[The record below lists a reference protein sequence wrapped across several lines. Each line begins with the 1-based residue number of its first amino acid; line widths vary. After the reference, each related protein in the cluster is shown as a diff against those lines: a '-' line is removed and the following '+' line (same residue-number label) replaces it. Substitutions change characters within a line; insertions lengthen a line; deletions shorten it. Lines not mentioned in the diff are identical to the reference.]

1 MPSTTQRIMSR
12 IHLHHDRIWKEQW
25 LAAFFHKPCNHELFV
40 LQSLN
45 MEEAIKLARKD
56 DMDWILHV
64 DTDELMY
71 PAGSPGFSLQEVLG
85 AVPSHVDSLVF
96 PNHEALPEREDVLNP
111 FLEVTLFKKN
121 FQHIVSDLYFKNYVS
136 VAHGN
141 PNYFVTYANGKAA
154 ARIHPGLRPNGA
166 HRWSSYEKS
175 MEEWTSE
182 VAAVL
187 HYTYNRFSDL
197 KGRRDRCD
205 CAPTEEDAKRCFIL
219 PFDRLAFLESSLRD
233 DNELKQFF
241 RDHLLWKQDNVTTDL
256 LHQGLLARLYEP
268 QAATTGME
276 RALGTILGGFSGFLV
291 FQIGELFWNE
301 QTDGMV
307 LTVGACVVSFVAILV
322 GHKLKLDTSA
332 RLYII
337 TFLLVIFGADRGS
350 DAGLLAW
357 NRVCGILAGVVL
369 ILILSILVF
378 PKSASIECIRKS
390 NKGYMSIGAE
400 DVEAQVPGS
409 AAAAAA
415 RAAAEDAFESKVE
428 KVVTSVYQS
437 CFKLMDNMVLADAEW
452 YVGSYAGR
460 PFFAPDLPLCLATK
474 TQMPLE
480 ELAAVGVGIRRVA
493 RLLSQL
499 INTLGYGFR
508 AELQEMLGEQFPEEM
523 MRKLGLSCQ
532 AVTKEMTNAFPFSPA
547 IMPGP
552 LVAFVST
559 VASLVS
565 TSDMQRRQI
574 IRALKKYRTQRPDRL
589 GWDRLVDAMLSHRS
603 YRPPGSQGEE
613 QVDVAG
619 AQSAP
624 AQSAGAAGPTT
635 GQSAGAAGP
644 TTGQSAGAARRGS
657 LPRVPEEERAAEGE
671 APGQDRAS
679 SSEAGVKG
687 AEAPGAEEEEGA
699 RTAGS
704 LQLAEG
710 TAPPASAFAPS
721 SDEGWR
727 GEEGQEAEPS
737 SSLLFRLSLPRAPS
751 PEPAGASDGSPKL
764 VDWARARV
772 GSLSERLPS
781 SRLSVHSGGAGST
794 AAEANAIGRSSLRAA
809 AAAESSPGLAALL
822 GPVSGLGERGKGPT
836 ARQLAALNGGA
847 ADPRLHVFLFP
858 ETPEGRVAQVRWYS
872 FQYLLEEVTEE
883 LSALQHALNDTLA
896 KLP

>member
-1 MPSTTQRIMSR
+1 MAVVNAP
-12 IHLHHDRIWKEQW
+12 L
-25 LAAFFHKPCNHELFV
+25 
-40 LQSLN
+40 
-45 MEEAIKLARKD
+45 
-56 DMDWILHV
+56 
-64 DTDELMY
+64 
-71 PAGSPGFSLQEVLG
+71 LG
-85 AVPSHVDSLVF
+85 
-96 PNHEALPEREDVLNP
+96 
-111 FLEVTLFKKN
+111 K
-121 FQHIVSDLYFKNYVS
+121 
-136 VAHGN
+136 
-141 PNYFVTYANGKAA
+141 
-154 ARIHPGLRPNGA
+154 
-166 HRWSSYEKS
+166 
-175 MEEWTSE
+175 
-182 VAAVL
+182 
-187 HYTYNRFSDL
+187 
-197 KGRRDRCD
+197 
-205 CAPTEEDAKRCFIL
+205 
-219 PFDRLAFLESSLRD
+219 
-233 DNELKQFF
+233 
-241 RDHLLWKQDNVTTDL
+241 
-256 LHQGLLARLYEP
+256 
-268 QAATTGME
+268 AATTGME

-378 PKSASIECIRKS
+378 PKSASIECIRNVETALESLKELNSLAWTSYILGPELGEASVDQHPLPWS

-624 AQSAGAAGPTT
+624 AQVSPFMRALRRDSPPKAPRPKEGAEGV
-635 GQSAGAAGP
+635 GAGAAGP

-751 PEPAGASDGSPKL
+751 PEPAGASESGLRAPLISKEPGQPGPGAGAPPLPLPHSSGSPKL